1 MVPFVVRRSP
11 NSRGV
16 CLSAILFFIAA
27 QIFAVSVTS
36 VGFAQQPDAGKTASD
51 FGERASAAT
60 DRIADSLGSRATY
73 DLRYRLEEGQSLSW
87 KVEHVTTTKTQIS
100 GKTEEASARVETLS
114 TWNVTDVNKSN
125 GQMVFTNSIEAVKA
139 WKKVG
144 LSLIHISEPTR
155 PY

>member
-1 MVPFVVRRSP
+1 MVPFVVRRSL

-60 DRIADSLGSRATY
+60 DRIADSLGSRAT
-73 DLRYRLEEGQSLSW
+73 
-87 KVEHVTTTKTQIS
+87 
-100 GKTEEASARVETLS
+100 
-114 TWNVTDVNKSN
+114 
-125 GQMVFTNSIEAVKA
+125 
-139 WKKVG
+139 
-144 LSLIHISEPTR
+144 
-155 PY
+155 